1 MIPPTQSEN
10 TLYTLGWDVAGEVI
24 AAGSDCTLFGEGD
37 SVYLDWQYFSSRNK
51 QRISSNG
58 RTYCGKKAKITAL
71 SVGRDYYSQY

>member
-37 SVYLDWQYFSSRNK
+37 SVYRTGSISRAGTNSEFHLMDE
-51 QRISSNG
+51 RI
-58 RTYCGKKAKITAL
+58 
-71 SVGRDYYSQY
+71 VGRKPKSQL